1 MPNIFDYLIWRGDL
15 SFSAAP
21 FSEVD
26 NLIFSMLSFIEYRNI
41 VPSGL
46 LGTPVKLADCLKR
59 YEENFPAGED
69 FGVIIPGE
77 TTDLFRRAASSV
89 RFGEVYAA
97 YYVNETSSSGT
108 EPMQFAGI
116 TYILPDNSVFIA
128 FRGTDDSLIGWRED
142 FNLSFTC
149 PIRSQELAASYVAE
163 VASVYRGDI
172 RIGGHSKGGNLSVY
186 AAAFVPPYVQS
197 RIINA
202 YSNDGPGF
210 LGHVLDSDE
219 YRAVADR
226 VITFVPQS
234 SVIGMLLEHS
244 GDYHVIESTIANG
257 LFQHDPF
264 SWSVVGPQFI
274 HLDRLSKQGQRNDQ
288 VLRAWLSK
296 LDNEERRK
304 FTETLFG
311 VLESTGAKTLSDLTE
326 GRLNNIAV
334 ILRTFGNLDRE
345 TKDQVYEFI
354 KRLAE
359 AATE

>member
-15 SFSAAP
+15 TFSAAP
-21 FSEVD
+21 FNEVD
-26 NLIFSMLSFIEYRNI
+26 NLILSMLSFIEYRNI
-41 VPSGL
+41 VPSKL
-46 LGTPVKLADCLKR
+46 LGTPVKLSECLRR
-59 YEENFPAGED
+59 YEENFPSGED

-77 TTDLFRRAASSV
+77 TTDLFRRAASSA
-89 RFGEVYAA
+89 RFSEIYAA
-97 YYVNETSSSGT
+97 YYVRETS
-108 EPMQFAGI
+108 EEEQMQFAAI

-128 FRGTDDSLIGWRED
+128 FRGTDDTLIGWRED
-142 FNLSFTC
+142 FNLSFTS
-149 PIRSQELAASYVAE
+149 PVRSQELAAEYVAD
-163 VASVYRGDI
+163 VASVFRGDI

-186 AAAFVPPYVQS
+186 AAAFVPPYVQA
-197 RIINA
+197 RIVTA

-210 LGHVLDSDE
+210 LPSVLESEE
-219 YRAVADR
+219 YRAVSDQ
-226 VITFVPQS
+226 VVTFVPQS

-244 GDYHVIESTIANG
+244 GDYHVIESTIHNG

-274 HLDRLSKQGQRNDQ
+274 HLDRLSKQGQRHDQ

-296 LDNEERRK
+296 LDSAERRK

>member
-21 FSEVD
+21 FNEVD
-26 NLIFSMLSFIEYRNI
+26 NLILSMLSFIEYRNI
-41 VPSGL
+41 VPPKL
-46 LGTPVKLADCLKR
+46 LGTPVRLSECLRR
-59 YEENFPAGED
+59 YTENFPTGED
-69 FGVIIPGE
+69 FGVIVPGE
-77 TTDLFRRAASSV
+77 TTVLFRRAASSA
-89 RFGEVYAA
+89 RFSEVYAA
-97 YYVNETSSSGT
+97 YYVNITDE
-108 EPMQFAGI
+108 EDPMQFAAI

-149 PIRSQELAASYVAE
+149 PIRSQELAAAYVAD
-163 VASVYRGDI
+163 VASVYSGDI
-172 RIGGHSKGGNLSVY
+172 RIGGHSKGGNLSAY
-186 AAAFVPPYVQS
+186 AAAFVPPHVQS
-197 RIINA
+197 RIVTA

-210 LGHVLDSDE
+210 LGHVLESEE
-219 YRAVADR
+219 YRRIAGRIV
-226 VITFVPQS
+226 TFVPQS

-244 GDYHVIESTIANG
+244 GDYHVIESTIHNG

-274 HLDRLSKQGQRNDQ
+274 HLDGLSRQGKRNDQ
-288 VLRAWLSK
+288 VLRSWLSK
-296 LDNEERRK
+296 LDSEERRK
-304 FTETLFG
+304 FTETLFS
-311 VLESTGAKTLSDLTE
+311 VLESTGAKTVSDLTE
-326 GRLNNIAV
+326 GRLNNIGV

-359 AATE
+359 SAVE

>member
-21 FSEVD
+21 FNEVD
-26 NLIFSMLSFIEYRNI
+26 NLILSMLSFIEYRDI
-41 VPSGL
+41 VPQKL
-46 LGTPVKLADCLKR
+46 LGTPVKLADCLRR

-69 FGVIIPGE
+69 FGVIVPGE
-77 TTDLFRRAASSV
+77 TTDLFRQAASST
-89 RFGEVYAA
+89 RFSEVYAA
-97 YYVNETSSSGT
+97 YYVNETDET
-108 EPMQFAGI
+108 EPMQFAAI

-128 FRGTDDSLIGWRED
+128 FRGTDDSLAGWRED
-142 FNLSFTC
+142 FNLSFTS
-149 PIRSQELAASYVAE
+149 PIRSQELAAAYVTD

-186 AAAFVPPYVQS
+186 AAANVPPYVQS
-197 RIINA
+197 RIVTA

-210 LGHVLDSDE
+210 LEHVLLSAG

-226 VITFVPQS
+226 VVTFVPQS

-244 GDYHVIESTIANG
+244 GDFHVIESTIHNG

-274 HLDRLSKQGQRNDQ
+274 HLDRLSKQGQRNDH

-296 LDNEERRK
+296 LDSEERRK

-311 VLESTGAKTLSDLTE
+311 VLESTGAKTVSDLTE
-326 GRLNNIAV
+326 GRLNSIAV
-334 ILRTFGNLDRE
+334 ILRTFGSLDRE
-345 TKDQVYEFI
+345 TKDQVYGFI

-359 AATE
+359 AAAE

>member
-15 SFSAAP
+15 SFRTAP
-21 FSEVD
+21 FNEVD
-26 NLIFSMLSFIEYRNI
+26 NLILSMLSFIEYRNI
-41 VPSGL
+41 VPSAL
-46 LGTPVKLADCLKR
+46 LGTPVRLSECLRR

-69 FGVIIPGE
+69 FGVIVPGE
-77 TTDLFRRAASSV
+77 TTDLFRRAASSE
-89 RFGEVYAA
+89 RFSEIYAA
-97 YYVNETSSSGT
+97 YYVNITDEE
-108 EPMQFAGI
+108 EPMQFAAI

-128 FRGTDDSLIGWRED
+128 FRGTDDSLAGWRED

-149 PIRSQELAASYVAE
+149 PIRSQELAASYVAD

-197 RIINA
+197 RIVTA

-210 LGHVLDSDE
+210 LGHVLDSAE
-219 YRAVADR
+219 YRAIAGR
-226 VITFVPQS
+226 VVTFVPQS
-234 SVIGMLLEHS
+234 SVIGMLLEHD
-244 GDYHVIESTIANG
+244 GEYRVIESTIHNG

-274 HLDRLSKQGQRNDQ
+274 HLDGLSRQGKRNDQ
-288 VLRAWLSK
+288 VLRSWLSK
-296 LDNEERRK
+296 LDSEERRK
-304 FTETLFG
+304 FTETLFN
-311 VLESTGAKTLSDLTE
+311 VLESTGAKTVSDLTE
-326 GRLNNIAV
+326 GRLNSIAV
-334 ILRTFGNLDRE
+334 ILRTFGHLDRE

-359 AATE
+359 SAVE